1 MAERGYNWPSMLF
14 YAATATAVVVTL
26 CAVGAFMADRRDLAS
41 TLMAAFL
48 ACFSLVKF
56 AVGARALREL
66 SQVPAGGEDPR
77 ELFVTN
83 GRFWLW
89 VVMKNVAALIA
100 LAAAII
106 ILVHGPGHLI

>member
-1 MAERGYNWPSMLF
+1 MTARGFNWPSLIF
-14 YAATATAVVVTL
+14 YAATAVAVVVTL
-26 CAVGAFMADRRDLAS
+26 CAVAAFMTGRRDLGS

-56 AVGARALREL
+56 AVGARAVREL
-66 SQVPAGGEDPR
+66 NQVPDGGADPR

-89 VVMKNVAALIA
+89 VVMKNVAAVIA
-100 LAAAII
+100 LAAAVI
-106 ILVHGPGHLI
+106 ILVHGPGHLV